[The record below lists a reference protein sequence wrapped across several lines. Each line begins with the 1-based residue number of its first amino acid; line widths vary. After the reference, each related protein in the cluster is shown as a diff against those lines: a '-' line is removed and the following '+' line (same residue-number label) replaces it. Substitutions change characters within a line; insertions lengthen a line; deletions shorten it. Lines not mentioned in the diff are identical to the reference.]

1 MKIELETLISECIVY
16 DFKLI
21 LEKMKFNTCRSNG
34 SVGLD
39 GKAIGERINVK
50 KMNYEML
57 FSFI

>member
-34 SVGLD
+34 SVGLY
-39 GKAIGERINVK
+39 GKAIGEKIKNK
-50 KMNYEML
+50 CKEDEL
-57 FSFI
+57 